1 MANYFNLL
9 LFLLLSP
16 VVLLSQNGTIK
27 TSKEILDGELK
38 IKSSNK
44 SVVLFRRSGDVEFKE
59 YEAINIEQ
67 FTIGNHIY
75 KSIVNPKNNL
85 KEFRELL
92 TTGEI
97 ELFYG
102 DSKKGYLSFYIAKGD
117 KTYIIEQT
125 TKKEYDSILEK
136 QSTSHIRTL
145 KILLFDHPDLM
156 KLVDKTK
163 FKSKELSSLITRYN
177 ERFRKDYKNYF
188 RSNNHI
194 TSNIQL
200 ELSLFSKGFNTN
212 TRGGE
217 LTASS
222 QHPNFGFGVFSNFNY
237 KTTFSFQTGLE
248 INKVSTLIV
257 EKFSLT
263 ETSIDLNHI
272 LLSIPAR
279 FNIKLTSSNLQPY
292 ISMDFVWSKI
302 LNPNYTIREI
312 MVSSIERD
320 AKYSITSDFSF
331 RIGIGLLINST
342 YYLSLKQSGFVFR
355 FDGGSNIRN
364 ISWNTLTLSGG
375 YHF

>member
-1 MANYFNLL
+1 MNKFIISFLL
-9 LFLLLSP
+9 LLLSP
-16 VVLLSQNGTIK
+16 IVLICQNGTIN
-27 TSKEILDGELK
+27 TSKGILDGELK
-38 IKSSNK
+38 INSSNK
-44 SVVLFRRSGDVEFKE
+44 SIVLFKRSNDAEFQE
-59 YEAINIEQ
+59 YQASIIEQ

-75 KSIVNPKNNL
+75 KSIINPINNS

-92 TTGEI
+92 TKGKI

-102 DSKKGYLSFYIAKGD
+102 DSKKGYLSFYVVKGD
-117 KTYIIEQT
+117 KTYLLEQT
-125 TKKEYDSILEK
+125 SRKEYDSIIEK

-145 KILLFDHPDLM
+145 KLLLIDHPDLM

-177 ERFRKDYKNYF
+177 ERFKEDYKNYF

-194 TSNIQL
+194 TSNMLL
-200 ELSLFSKGFNTN
+200 ELSLFSEGFSTN
-212 TRGGE
+212 TLGGE
-217 LTASS
+217 LTTSP
-222 QHPNFGFGVFSNFNY
+222 QHPNFGFGVISNFNY
-237 KTTFSFQTGLE
+237 KNTISFQTGVE

-257 EKFSLT
+257 EKFSLN

-279 FNIKLTSSNLQPY
+279 FNIKFTSSNLQPY
-292 ISMDFVWSKI
+292 ISMDFIWSKI

-312 MVSSIERD
+312 STNIIERD

-331 RIGIGLLINST
+331 RVGIGLLINST
-342 YYLSLKQSGFVFR
+342 YYLSLRQSDFVFR
-355 FDGGSNIRN
+355 FDSGFNIRN
-364 ISWNTLTLSGG
+364 ISWNTLTLSSG